1 MNDGLFIVL
10 SGPSGA
16 GKTSFVERALKEY
29 SDFQKPV
36 SYTTRSPRSGEVNG
50 KSYYFV
56 DRDRFHELQGK
67 KAFVEWAEIYGEFYG
82 TSFAEVQGIWTS
94 GKSIIK
100 DLDIQG
106 MRSVKNAFSRVF
118 TVFIAPPSHDVLKQR
133 FLKREKGLSSLSDR
147 LSQAKQEMAW
157 KEHCDYS
164 VVNGDFEIAWT
175 QLRKIIEAAKKL

>member
-1 MNDGLFIVL
+1 MNEGLFIVL

-16 GKTSFVERALKEY
+16 GKTSFVERALREY

-36 SYTTRSPRSGEVNG
+36 SYTTRPPRSDEVDG
-50 KSYYFV
+50 KSYYFLN
-56 DRDRFHELQGK
+56 RDQFRELQK
-67 KAFVEWAEIYGEFYG
+67 KQTFVEWAEIYGEFYG
-82 TSFAEVQGIWTS
+82 TSFAEVRGIWTQ

-106 MRSVKNAFSRVF
+106 MRAVKNAFSQVV
-118 TVFIAPPSHDVLKQR
+118 TVFIAPPSLEVLKQR
-133 FLKREKGLSSLSDR
+133 FLRREQGLSSLSDR

-164 VVNGDFEIAWT
+164 VVNGDFEKAWA
-175 QLRKIIEAAKKL
+175 QLRKIIEVAKNL

>member
-1 MNDGLFIVL
+1 MNEGLFIVL

-16 GKTSFVERALKEY
+16 GKASLVEKALREC

-36 SYTTRSPRSGEVNG
+36 SYTTRPPRSGEVNG

-56 DRDRFHELQGK
+56 DRDQFRELQGK

-82 TSFAEVQGIWTS
+82 TSLAEVQGIWTK
-94 GKSIIK
+94 GKAIIK

-106 MRSVKNAFSRVF
+106 MRSVKSAFSRVV
-118 TVFIAPPSHDVLKQR
+118 TVFIAPPSLEVLKQR
-133 FLKREKGLSSLSDR
+133 FLKRERELSSLSDR

-164 VVNGDFEIAWT
+164 VVNGDFETAWT
-175 QLRKIIEAAKKL
+175 QLRKIIEIAKKL